1 MESFDLKT
9 TGSLLSSMGGN
20 EDIDAIKFYESLL
33 NNDNK
38 KRLIHYVLKPR
49 LYENTKIRLSKEYN
63 SIENLIKDINK
74 G

>member
-38 KRLIHYVLKPR
+38 KHLIHYVLKPR